1 MSGGGGGS
9 GLATELDRLLE
20 MARELEARVERGSPA
35 TARDLCAALTASVDN
50 AVRLA
55 GTGTPRGGGAIA
67 AASGKA
73 GRKRGAMEKVRRQVR
88 VSLVHDLAPL
98 DDGLSWR
105 KYGQKDILGAKYPRS
120 VTIHSH
126 AMPTDPEFLILNNE
140 LCLINFGFCRAYFR
154 CTHRNTQGCQAT
166 KQVQRNAGDP
176 LIFDVVYHGD
186 HTCAQGLQHLQ
197 RHDQRQTAAAAAGQE
212 QQQQEEGLP
221 VGAGGMQWP
230 LDMGFEAQLDE
241 LLFLDPSEFLQPG
254 FQNL

>member
-88 VSLVHDLAPL
+88 VSSVHDLAPL

-105 KYGQKDILGAKYPRS
+105 KYGQKDILGAKYPR
-120 VTIHSH
+120 
-126 AMPTDPEFLILNNE
+126 
-140 LCLINFGFCRAYFR
+140 AYFR

-166 KQVQRNAGDP
+166 KQVQRDAGDP

-212 QQQQEEGLP
+212 QQQQDEGLP

>member
-1 MSGGGGGS
+1 M
-9 GLATELDRLLE
+9 LE
-20 MARELEARVERGSPA
+20 MARELEVRVEQGSPA

-105 KYGQKDILGAKYPRS
+105 KYGQKDILGAKYP
-120 VTIHSH
+120 
-126 AMPTDPEFLILNNE
+126 
-140 LCLINFGFCRAYFR
+140 RAYFR